1 MKKILLLLIISLLFI
16 SCWYEDEN
24 MGAVIYPQEKN
35 KIRLTLVK
43 RDINNIDNSIVLNY
57 FFYNTNTLQYPETI
71 WKEIIYINGT
81 NIYDKN
87 YCIQK
92 ILNENESKKY
102 FNIQAKIND
111 KEIYIKDWDN
121 NEYYLKYT
129 TNTNSWLYTLYM
141 YNVAYGLLVNTNK

>member
-1 MKKILLLLIISLLFI
+1 MKNILFLLIISLLLI
-16 SCWYEDEN
+16 GCWYESDY

-35 KIRLTLVK
+35 KIRLTLIK
-43 RDINNIDNSIVLNY
+43 RDANNIDNSIVLNY
-57 FFYNTNTLQYPETI
+57 FFYNTNILQSPEI
-71 WKEIIYINGT
+71 IAEEIIYINGT

-92 ILNENESKKY
+92 PLTKNETKKY
-102 FNIQAKIND
+102 FNIQARIND